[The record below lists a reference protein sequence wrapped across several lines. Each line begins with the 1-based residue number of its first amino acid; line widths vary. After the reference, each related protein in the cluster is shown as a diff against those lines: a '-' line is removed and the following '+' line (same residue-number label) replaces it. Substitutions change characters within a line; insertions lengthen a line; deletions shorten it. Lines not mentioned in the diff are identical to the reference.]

1 MMVVMVVM
9 GLLVLPEEEVVVVVG
24 EEVGVEPISR
34 NGWRRDTTRDIP
46 AREISIDRSIEMEIV
61 IVMDWSYNDD
71 SSITTVK

>member
-1 MMVVMVVM
+1 M

-46 AREISIDRSIEMEIV
+46 AREISRSIEIEIV

>member
-46 AREISIDRSIEMEIV
+46 AREISRSIEIEIV

>member
-1 MMVVMVVM
+1 MMVVMM
-9 GLLVLPEEEVVVVVG
+9 MLGLPRGGGGGSG
-24 EEVGVEPISR
+24 EEVGVEPMSR

-46 AREISIDRSIEMEIV
+46 AREISRSIEIEIV